1 MTTTVSPMPKLRWR
15 LFTFLAAAILV
26 TGLYLVRFVGP
37 YLSFDPGA
45 YGYFWPWRYA
55 LWAHLGAGVVA
66 LLIGP
71 VQIWLGIT
79 RQRLSLH
86 RTMGRIYLGA
96 ELWDCRAPYYLIA
109 HEIAGDWC
117 FPLGACWV
125 WLWPGR

>member
-1 MTTTVSPMPKLRWR
+1 MFRWR
-15 LFTFLAAAILV
+15 LFTFLAAAVLI

-37 YLSFDPGA
+37 YLSVDPGH

-86 RTMGRIYLGA
+86 RTAGRIYLGA
-96 ELWDCRAPYYLIA
+96 ATLGLSGAYYFIA
-109 HEIAGDWC
+109 HEIAG
-117 FPLGACWV
+117 
-125 WLWPGR
+125 

>member
-1 MTTTVSPMPKLRWR
+1 VTTTVPSIPKFRWR
-15 LFTFLAAAILV
+15 LFTFLAAATLI

-37 YLSFDPGA
+37 YLSFDPGR

-55 LWAHLGAGVVA
+55 LWAHLGGGLVA

-86 RTMGRIYLGA
+86 HMMVGSTSARQRWGSQA
-96 ELWDCRAPYYLIA
+96 RAT
-109 HEIAGDWC
+109 
-117 FPLGACWV
+117 
-125 WLWPGR
+125 